1 MKNLIIAAALTL
13 SLTAFAEDA
22 QTDFCDQLNIM
33 AESIMGARQSGVE
46 MRDMIRITREEN
58 MPGYVTEIIIRAYEK
73 PRFSVEKNK
82 QNAIKD
88 FQNEIYLQCI
98 RETV

>member
-1 MKNLIIAAALTL
+1 MKNIIIAAALTL
-13 SLTAFAEDA
+13 SLTSFAEEPELDV
-22 QTDFCDQLNIM
+22 CDELNNLARSVM
-33 AESIMGARQSGVE
+33 NARQAGME
-46 MRDMIRITREEN
+46 MRQLIEVVRGNEASEVAI
-58 MPGYVTEIIIRAYEK
+58 EIIIRAYEM

>member
-13 SLTAFAEDA
+13 SLTAFAEDP
-22 QTDFCDQLNIM
+22 QTDVCDQLNIM
-33 AESIMGARQSGVE
+33 AEAIMEARQSGVE

-58 MPGYVTEIIIRAYEK
+58 MPGYVTEIIIRAYEM
-73 PRFSVEKNK
+73 PRFSVERNK

>member
-1 MKNLIIAAALTL
+1 MKKLILAAALTL
-13 SLTAFAEDA
+13 SFTAFAEESELDL
-22 QTDFCDQLNIM
+22 CDELNNLARSVM
-33 AESIMGARQSGVE
+33 NARQSGME
-46 MRDMIRITREEN
+46 MRQLIQIVKEN
-58 MPGYVTEIIIRAYEK
+58 DAGELAIEIIIRAYEK

-98 RETV
+98 RSM

>member
-13 SLTAFAEDA
+13 SFTAFAEEP
-22 QTDFCDQLNIM
+22 QTDVCDELNNLARSVM
-33 AESIMGARQSGVE
+33 NARQSGME
-46 MRDMIRITREEN
+46 MRQLIEVVRGNEASEVAI
-58 MPGYVTEIIIRAYEK
+58 EIIIRAYEK
-73 PRFSVEKNK
+73 PRYSVEKNK

>member
-13 SLTAFAEDA
+13 SLTAFAEEAELDV
-22 QTDFCDQLNIM
+22 CDELNNLARSVM
-33 AESIMGARQSGVE
+33 NARQSGME
-46 MRDMIRITREEN
+46 MRQLIEVVRGNEASEIAI
-58 MPGYVTEIIIRAYEK
+58 EIIIRAYET

>member
-13 SLTAFAEDA
+13 SFTAFAEEAELDV
-22 QTDFCDQLNIM
+22 CGELNNLARSVM
-33 AESIMGARQSGVE
+33 NARQAGME
-46 MRDMIRITREEN
+46 MRQLIQIVKDNEAGELAI
-58 MPGYVTEIIIRAYEK
+58 EIIIRAYEK
-73 PRFSVEKNK
+73 PRYSVEKNK

>member
-13 SLTAFAEDA
+13 SLTAFAEEPK
-22 QTDFCDQLNIM
+22 TDVCDQLNIM
-33 AESIMGARQSGVE
+33 AELIMEMRQSGVE
-46 MRDMIRITREEN
+46 MRQLIRTVQDDEAREL
-58 MPGYVTEIIIRAYEK
+58 TIEIIIRAYEK

>member
-13 SLTAFAEDA
+13 SLTAFAEEAELDVCDEINNLA
-22 QTDFCDQLNIM
+22 Q
-33 AESIMGARQSGVE
+33 SIMEARQSGVE
-46 MRDMIRITREEN
+46 MRQLIQIVRNNEIADFAI
-58 MPGYVTEIIIRAYEK
+58 PIIIRAYEK

>member
-1 MKNLIIAAALTL
+1 MKNLITAAALTL
-13 SLTAFAEDA
+13 SFTAFAEEA
-22 QTDFCDQLNIM
+22 QTDVCDGLNRM
-33 AESIMGARQSGVE
+33 ARSIMNARQSGME
-46 MRDMIRITREEN
+46 MRQLIEVVRGNEASEIAI
-58 MPGYVTEIIIRAYEK
+58 EIIIRAYEM